1 MRSDSAIMAAPG
13 CRSRLA
19 GSCAEWIGRGLTT
32 LALGAVLVFALLGED
47 EYNEHLL
54 MWVALNAVL
63 AVGLRFMLLVG
74 ETNIATG
81 AFYGLGAYAGALF
94 TVKFGLPFALALL
107 SGGVLA
113 VAVSAVFGLIT
124 LRTKGPYFMLISFA
138 FTEVIR
144 LVYTRIDWLG
154 GNSGLIGIFPPQ
166 EIDPWLPALTF
177 VLCSSLVLMMYLAER
192 SDLGRIFKAIENN
205 DAVVETVGIN
215 VVWIKLI
222 CLMLASFAVGVA
234 GALHAHIF
242 NVISPGDFSYLV
254 PVFALAY
261 VKIGGDSH
269 VLGSVV
275 GAALL
280 TLIAQAL
287 QGSGSLEQI
296 LFGGAIVASMLML
309 PDGLWGGGSRLLRL
323 GRRLFGARQ

>member
-1 MRSDSAIMAAPG
+1 
-13 CRSRLA
+13 
-19 GSCAEWIGRGLTT
+19 
-32 LALGAVLVFALLGED
+32 
-47 EYNEHLL
+47 
-54 MWVALNAVL
+54 
-63 AVGLRFMLLVG
+63 VG
-74 ETNIATG
+74 
-81 AFYGLGAYAGALF
+81 
-94 TVKFGLPFALALL
+94 
-107 SGGVLA
+107 
-113 VAVSAVFGLIT
+113 VSAMFGLIT

-144 LVYTRIDWLG
+144 LVYTRINWLG

-166 EIDPWLPALTF
+166 FMDPWMPALTV
-177 VLCSSLVLMMYLAER
+177 VLCGALVLMLYLAER

-215 VVWIKLI
+215 VVWIKLV

-234 GALHAHIF
+234 GALHGHIF

-280 TLIAQAL
+280 TVIAQAL

-296 LFGGAIVASMLML
+296 LFGGAIVLSMLVL
-309 PDGLWGGGSRLLRL
+309 PDGLWGGATRLLRL
-323 GRRLFGARQ
+323 LRVVP

>member
-1 MRSDSAIMAAPG
+1 MRSASAVMGVPVRRVGAV
-13 CRSRLA
+13 
-19 GSCAEWIGRGLTT
+19 WTGRGLTA
-32 LALGAVLVFALLGED
+32 LAAGAVLGFALFGED
-47 EYNEHLL
+47 DYNEHLL
-54 MWVALNAVL
+54 MWMALNAVL

-81 AFYGLGAYAGALF
+81 AFYGIGAYTGAVF
-94 TVKFGLPFALALL
+94 TVKSGMPFALALVA
-107 SGGVLA
+107 GGVVA
-113 VAVSAVFGLIT
+113 VAVSAAFGIVT

-144 LVYTRIDWLG
+144 LVYTHVNWLG

-166 EIDPWLPALTF
+166 ALDPWLPALTV
-177 VLCSSLVLMMYLAER
+177 VLCGALVLMLYLAER

-234 GALHAHIF
+234 GALHGHIF

-269 VLGSVV
+269 VLGSII

-280 TLIAQAL
+280 TLIAQSL

-296 LFGGAIVASMLML
+296 LFGGAIVASMLVL
-309 PDGLWGGGSRLLRL
+309 PDGLWGGGTRLLRL
-323 GRRLFGARQ
+323 MRIMS

>member
-1 MRSDSAIMAAPG
+1 MPSASIAAARPTPQRRVG
-13 CRSRLA
+13 LV
-19 GSCAEWIGRGLTT
+19 WVGRALTA
-32 LALGAVLVFALLGED
+32 LLGAVVLGFALFGEN
-47 EYNEHLL
+47 EYNAHLL

-81 AFYGLGAYAGALF
+81 AFYGIGAYVGAVL
-94 TVKFGLPFALALL
+94 TTKFGVSFPLALVA
-107 SGGVLA
+107 GGVLA

-138 FTEVIR
+138 FTEVVR
-144 LVYTRIDWLG
+144 LVYTRVDYLG

-166 EIDPWLPALTF
+166 ELDPWMPTVSV
-177 VLCSSLVLMMYLAER
+177 VLCGLLVLMLYLAER
-192 SDLGRIFKAIENN
+192 SDLGRIFRAIQNN

-215 VVWIKLI
+215 VVWIKLV
-222 CLMLASFAVGVA
+222 CLMMASFAVGVA
-234 GALHAHIF
+234 GSLHGHIF

-261 VKIGGDSH
+261 IKIGGDSH

-280 TLIAQAL
+280 TVLAQAL

-296 LFGGAIVASMLML
+296 LFGGAIVLSMLVL
-309 PDGLWGGGSRLLRL
+309 PDGLWGGATRVLRWL
-323 GRRLFGARQ
+323 RVVP